1 LSGVAFASAD
11 RGATEEEGFGLFLLP
26 NGWPGRRFIGVEDDE
41 ATMETSLGLF
51 LLP

>member
-1 LSGVAFASAD
+1 MDYRAG
-11 RGATEEEGFGLFLLP
+11 EEEGFGLFLLP
-26 NGWPGRRFIGVEDDE
+26 NGRSGHRFIDAEDDK